1 MKFLTAFFLALF
13 CTTFAHADD
22 LAAQVLAEVNLAR
35 TNPQHYAQIVAS
47 RSPGQPRKEGD
58 RAVQDAIRFLEK
70 ARPLPPLT
78 RSEGLAA
85 CALGHVLEQGAA
97 GSRGHNSADGSSP
110 WKRMERLG
118 KWSGRAAE
126 NIAYGP
132 FDARGF
138 VVMLIVDDGV
148 RNRAHRLNIFGSAFR
163 VVGIACGSHAAYRG
177 MCVMDFAT
185 AFEETAPGLAAK

>member
-1 MKFLTAFFLALF
+1 
-13 CTTFAHADD
+13 
-22 LAAQVLAEVNLAR
+22 
-35 TNPQHYAQIVAS
+35 
-47 RSPGQPRKEGD
+47 
-58 RAVQDAIRFLEK
+58 
-70 ARPLPPLT
+70 
-78 RSEGLAA
+78 
-85 CALGHVLEQGAA
+85 
-97 GSRGHNSADGSSP
+97 
-110 WKRMERLG
+110 MERLG

-148 RNRAHRLNIFGSAFR
+148 RNRAHRHNIFGSSFR

-185 AFEETAPGLAAK
+185 AFEETTSGLATR